1 MSAGEAWKNER
12 EARGMSLD
20 EASSALR
27 VSRKYLKDI
36 EEGNYSGWPER
47 VFSSGYI
54 RAYAKL
60 LAQDP
65 EPVLSEYYNQL
76 GQRTVEQPAPH
87 VKPEWL
93 ERERQRGSRRN
104 TYALAA
110 AGVLLIGMVLAW
122 YGTRTATRPLPV
134 QPQAVPAPSP
144 APAPADNAATAAQ
157 PGVDNAATAAKPGVD
172 NAAVQQSGAPAAGGS
187 PEAAAPAVPQG
198 SVASIGG
205 VGPVKSP
212 YQLFIEA
219 SEMTWMMYTM
229 DNDAP
234 VDVMLYPGD
243 KISIQARRKILLK
256 LGNAGGVVGT
266 LNGKLLPPFGSR
278 GQVKEIRLGE

>member
-1 MSAGEAWKNER
+1 
-12 EARGMSLD
+12 MSLE
-20 EASSALR
+20 EASSAIH
-27 VSRKYLKDI
+27 VSRKYLRGI

-60 LAQDP
+60 LSQDP
-65 EPVLSEYYNQL
+65 EPVLSEYFHQMGQL
-76 GQRTVEQPAPH
+76 EEEHPQPH

-110 AGVLLIGMVLAW
+110 AVVLLVGMLLAW
-122 YGTRTATRPLPV
+122 YGTRMATKPV
-134 QPQAVPAPSP
+134 PGQPQAVPAPATP
-144 APAPADNAATAAQ
+144 PAAAPAPADNAAKASQ
-157 PGVDNAATAAKPGVD
+157 PGADNAAATAA
-172 NAAVQQSGAPAAGGS
+172 GAPAGGES
-187 PEAAAPAVPQG
+187 PAAAPAPPEAPAATAPQS

-229 DNDAP
+229 DNEAP

-243 KISIQARRKILLK
+243 KISIQARDKILLK

-266 LNGKLLPPFGSR
+266 LNGKLLPPFGAR
-278 GQVKEIRLGE
+278 GQVKEFRLGE